1 MFKNLIS
8 RMRSEPN
15 RESRKVRK
23 WEARNLLYGVLSTD
37 ILYASGDRLF
47 QRGLITESERDEF
60 TYKWFKELE
69 GAPYTLGYVD
79 LKERW
84 SVIHVCQECYS
95 LSKWAMDALIWHE
108 MAHLL
113 SREGHDGALFK
124 HMISRDRFNRTKLVI
139 MEILMLIRWY

>member
-15 RESRKVRK
+15 RKSRKVRK
-23 WEARNLLYGVLSTD
+23 WEARNLFYGEMSTD

-60 TYKWFKELE
+60 TYKWFEQLE
-69 GAPYTLGYVD
+69 GFPYTLAYVN
-79 LKERW
+79 LEARW
-84 SVIHVCQECYS
+84 PVIHVHQECNS

-113 SREGHDGALFK
+113 SREGHDGEVYK
-124 HMISRDRFNRTKLVI
+124 HMISRDRFNRTKLFI
-139 MEILMLIRWY
+139 MCLLRFIRWY